1 MEKSQKHQLMAEI
14 TEKSAM
20 TQSIWDSLKILGEWE
35 YQEKCVVLAEDLLH
49 KAGRNMGKE
58 IDKLQKELLG
68 EPLDIEAA
76 LSSEP
81 LEPDKT
87 EEQ

>member
-1 MEKSQKHQLMAEI
+1 MEKSQKHQLVAEI

-49 KAGRNMGKE
+49 KAGRNMEKE

-81 LEPDKT
+81 LEPDKA

>member
-1 MEKSQKHQLMAEI
+1 MEKSQKHQLVAEI

-20 TQSIWDSLKILGEWE
+20 AQSIWDSLKILREWE
-35 YQEKCVVLAEDLLH
+35 YYDKCVVLAEDLLH
-49 KAGRNMGKE
+49 TAGRNMEKE
-58 IDKLQKELLG
+58 IDKIQKELLG

-81 LEPDKT
+81 LEPEKT

>member
-20 TQSIWDSLKILGEWE
+20 EQSIWDSLKLLGEWD
-35 YQEKCVVLAEDLLH
+35 YQEELVDIGKGILL
-49 KAGRNMGKE
+49 KAARKIEKE
-58 IDKLQKELLG
+58 IDELQTELLG

-87 EEQ
+87 EE